1 MTKAKALNTEV
12 LPLTTNTATTPS
24 HRVTRGV
31 MLVTPALAEEWLNH
45 NANNRV
51 IDRVAVERLANVIR
65 AGAWRT
71 THQGIAIGADGTLY
85 DGQHRLSAIVASGQS
100 VLVEVTTGLVAHDLA
115 AIDSNVGKGTRRP
128 RDILK
133 MSRGLTLSHN
143 ECAAL
148 VWAHSLV
155 SGRTINK
162 VTAEFLEIAEK
173 THGDEFLAISSVL
186 PAGTPRVGS
195 APVFG
200 SLMVAW
206 RSAPSDA
213 IAFAGMLRSG
223 VDLSEGHPAL
233 TLRNHL
239 LVRDRIGGSSNRIDV
254 SSKTLSAFAAFVR
267 GSSLKKAFAGSAAL
281 DHYVA
286 AWSRIAS
293 KNH

>member
-1 MTKAKALNTEV
+1 MTKAKALKIEAP
-12 LPLTTNTATTPS
+12 LLTTKCATTPAQS
-24 HRVTRGV
+24 VTRGV
-31 MLVTPALAEEWLNH
+31 MLVTPALAEEWLSH
-45 NANNRV
+45 NAGNRV
-51 IDRVAVERLANVIR
+51 IDPGAVERIASIIR
-65 AGAWRT
+65 AGRWRT
-71 THQGIAIGADGTLY
+71 THQGIAIGADGMLY

-100 VLVEVTTGLVAHDLA
+100 VLVEVTTGFVAHDLA
-115 AIDSNVGKGTRRP
+115 AIDSNIGKGPRRP

-155 SGRTINK
+155 LARISFK
-162 VTAEFLEIAEK
+162 VTAEVLEIAEK
-173 THGDEFLAISSVL
+173 NHGDEFAAISSVL

-206 RSAPSDA
+206 RSAPADA

-239 LVRDRIGGSSNRIDV
+239 LVRDRIGGSTNRTDV
-254 SSKTLSAFAAFVR
+254 SAKTFSAFAAFVR
-267 GSSLKKAFAGSAAL
+267 GSTLKKSFTGSAAL

-293 KNH
+293 KSL